1 MPHVRR
7 EQSNKSSSH
16 AICSGPLEC
25 KSHLPPSGLT
35 SAAGLGELKSPL
47 RALASTSAFCG
58 AIHDGLQ
65 ARQQKQRRRSSYSR
79 LYSFLSGPVGA
90 RPKLREKVFYKR
102 ERIFEDSA
110 RARLRV
116 ASSTSLRAT
125 RGQQHISADH
135 EWPAAHPVLATR
147 QRRVASEQSSEATRF
162 WGFIFRGLMCS
173 WVLEDSPRFPGVWE
187 FHLNEA
193 IGTFVE
199 QETLSVL
206 CVDVSKP
213 KVCQDT

>member
-7 EQSNKSSSH
+7 EQSDKSSSH

-102 ERIFEDSA
+102 ESIFEDSA

-125 RGQQHISADH
+125 RGQQHISL
-135 EWPAAHPVLATR
+135 LATSGQQHIR
-147 QRRVASEQSSEATRF
+147 CWPRARGAWLRSSPPKPRVFGVSS
-162 WGFIFRGLMCS
+162 S
-173 WVLEDSPRFPGVWE
+173 GV
-187 FHLNEA
+187 
-193 IGTFVE
+193 
-199 QETLSVL
+199 
-206 CVDVSKP
+206 
-213 KVCQDT
+213 